1 MPTRPVKSSFGWH
14 VIYIRPFTAVSESV
28 SANLAEAAGEFLL
41 LGLLADADVSV
52 ASRYGRWDPLAGSVV
67 AP

>member
-1 MPTRPVKSSFGWH
+1 
-14 VIYIRPFTAVSESV
+14 V